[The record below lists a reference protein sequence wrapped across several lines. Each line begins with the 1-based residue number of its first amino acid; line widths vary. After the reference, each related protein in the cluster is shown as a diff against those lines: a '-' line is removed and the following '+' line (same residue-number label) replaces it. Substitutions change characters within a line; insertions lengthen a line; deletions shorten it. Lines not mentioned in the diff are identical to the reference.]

1 MGHTHEPPRHLTH
14 CVGVCVCVL
23 ENASFGLLV
32 FVCGLQ
38 GFLKECVYM
47 WLCMSVNM
55 QVCVRLSVC
64 SNVCAFVFTRMSIG
78 VLCMCVLVHSVVYVC
93 V

>member
-1 MGHTHEPPRHLTH
+1 MTLYIQIVIRAT
-14 CVGVCVCVL
+14 
-23 ENASFGLLV
+23 
-32 FVCGLQ
+32 
-38 GFLKECVYM
+38 KEKVMCVYM